1 MPFHRK
7 ARSLYLNLWWPN
19 LLTHICVVWPQWV
32 NLLFPFLSLF
42 AGWWYWRYSRW
53 WSRNRCKCADLLN
66 YDVITWKRFP
76 HHWLFLR
83 RTHRSL
89 VDSLHKGLW
98 SGFWCFLWCH
108 LEQTAEQ
115 TIVTQ
120 VNWNIFALIRGHMKG
135 FLKFGFDYCY

>member
-1 MPFHRK
+1 MAYHRK

-98 SGFWCFLWCH
+98 SGFWCFLWCY

-120 VNWNIFALIRGHMKG
+120 VNWNIFALICGHLKG